1 MLDKIKNTVSS
12 LKTCVNSKMVAIP
25 ATGALMA
32 VAGSVPSFASE
43 TTTELPNVAITTEML
58 TPLVEGVVA
67 NIAVI
72 LPVGIGLF
80 AIMLG
85 IRLIP
90 GLLNRFIRG

>member
-1 MLDKIKNTVSS
+1 MLDKIKNTVSA
-12 LKTCVNSKMVAIP
+12 LKSHVNSKMVAIP
-25 ATGALMA
+25 ATGAVVA
-32 VAGSVPSFASE
+32 VAGSVTSFANE
-43 TTTELPNVAITTEML
+43 TATELPNVAITTEML

-67 NIAVI
+67 NIAVV

-90 GLLNRFIRG
+90 SLLNRFIRG